1 MQLIS
6 GQYFGDVHQS
16 INLNGL
22 ILTESK
28 YNRKSSLPLHYH
40 QNPYFCYVLSGNYS
54 EHSFKKHLICEAGDI
69 IFHPGNTEHHN
80 DFNETSS
87 TCFNLEL
94 SDQWLE
100 KVFESNLKPNSIIKA
115 KGTPV
120 QNIIIKMY
128 KEFKEPDTLS
138 SLMIEGLMIEALV
151 SFSRDSK
158 QNDAHPYFIK
168 KVKNYIDERYFSN
181 PSLSELAG
189 LSQVSRE
196 HLVREFKKSFNMT
209 IGEYIRQIK
218 VKHACNKLK
227 FTNLDLREIVYETG
241 FSDQSHF
248 NKVFKKIIGVTP
260 LEYKLAK

>member
-1 MQLIS
+1 
-6 GQYFGDVHQS
+6 
-16 INLNGL
+16 
-22 ILTESK
+22 
-28 YNRKSSLPLHYH
+28 
-40 QNPYFCYVLSGNYS
+40 
-54 EHSFKKHLICEAGDI
+54 
-69 IFHPGNTEHHN
+69 
-80 DFNETSS
+80 
-87 TCFNLEL
+87 
-94 SDQWLE
+94 
-100 KVFESNLKPNSIIKA
+100 
-115 KGTPV
+115 
-120 QNIIIKMY
+120 MY